1 MSKFRLYLFTCVLI
15 LCVTCFSNCAKRG
28 FISGGPMDT
37 LPPVVLK
44 SYPENYSINFD
55 KNEIKIEFDEFIKL
69 KNANQNLI
77 VSPPLKNNPD
87 ISPMGSPKKVMTIKL
102 NDTLHPNTTYSFN
115 FGDAITDNNEGNVLP
130 QFKYIFSTGSYIDS
144 LKFEGTIQSAHRLK
158 TDNFVN
164 VMLYDATTFKDS
176 TIYKE
181 KPLYIT
187 NTLDSLTTFSIENI
201 KAGTY
206 YAVALKQ
213 KTNNYLFNPE
223 QDKIA
228 FIQDTIVIPTEKKY
242 NLVLFKSE
250 EKFGAKRPAQ
260 ISENKWYLPY
270 KGNKEGVSIKVS
282 KNDSL
287 IQSVYTPLEGKDSLQ
302 VWFPKV
308 IADSLHIAVSQEDY
322 LETFTVR
329 PRVKMKEID
338 TLNITAKNNNID
350 FNENFTLKTT
360 TPIASVNKKL
370 IQIVNKDSLPVS
382 FEVQE
387 ILAEQKVSLLF
398 EKNQEEL
405 YSIQLLPQ
413 ALTDIFGYTND
424 TLHYALKTTKHSDY
438 GNLNL
443 TLASVKRYPI
453 IVELIDEQE
462 KVYATQI
469 IKEPQVVNFNL
480 LPPRKYYVR
489 IIYDDNQNGKW
500 DTGYYWEKR
509 QPEET
514 FYTDEAIDVRA
525 NWDINQDIDL
535 LAIPKKK
542 PTTNPQTSKQTKTTT
557 RR

>member
-1 MSKFRLYLFTCVLI
+1 MSKFRLYLFTCVLV
-15 LCVTCFSNCAKRG
+15 LCITCFSNCAKRG
-28 FISGGPMDT
+28 YISGGPMDT

-144 LKFEGTIQSAHRLK
+144 LKLEGTIQSAHQLK

-176 TIYKE
+176 TVYKE

-213 KTNNYLFNPE
+213 KTNNYMFNPD

-228 FIQDTIVIPTEKKY
+228 FIQDTIVIPTDKKY

-270 KGNKEGVSIKVS
+270 KGNKEGVIVKVS

-287 IQSVYTPLEGKDSLQ
+287 VPSIYTPLIGKDSLQ
-302 VWFPKV
+302 LWFPKV
-308 IADSLHIAVSQEDY
+308 IADSLHIAVSKEDY
-322 LETFTVR
+322 SETFTVR

-338 TLNITAKNNNID
+338 TLSITAKNNNID
-350 FNENFTLKTT
+350 FNENFSLKST
-360 TPIASVNKKL
+360 TPIATVNKNL
-370 IQIVNKDSLPVS
+370 IQIINKDSLPVS
-382 FEVQE
+382 FEVEE
-387 ILAEQKVSLLF
+387 ILTEQKIELRF

-405 YSIQLLPQ
+405 YRIQLLPQ
-413 ALTDIFGYTND
+413 ALTDFFGYTND
-424 TLHYALKTTKHSDY
+424 TLSYALKTTKHTDY

-462 KVYATQI
+462 KIYATQI

-500 DTGYYWEKR
+500 DTGYYWDKR

-514 FYTDEAIDVRA
+514 FYSDEPIDVRA
-525 NWDINQDIDL
+525 NWDINQDLDV
-535 LAIPKKK
+535 LAIPKEK
-542 PTTNPQTSKQTKTTT
+542 PAINQTIKPGKQPG